1 MAPEIRHPRV
11 EEFEDLMRYLE
22 RAFGHSKGFFE
33 RVYPQLYQPTEEAM
47 SWAYVIGEEGK
58 ILSHVGLYPIETV
71 TAGVRLSVG
80 GIGAVS
86 TAPEARGQGHMTRL
100 LYHIIDEMRRI
111 GYPVSWL
118 GGDRQRYNVF
128 GWELASPEYE
138 LTFTQRSL
146 GWQDVEPVEIEEV
159 FPEEALPAIR
169 RFQSAPV
176 CHPIRPNLADLIQK
190 ANLRFWVAA
199 DGYAILS
206 GQGRDHIRILEL
218 VSTSGDEV
226 GMIRA
231 MLDFNFGERATWSL
245 SMWDRPRLGR
255 LMPYASY
262 WRSGHS
268 SMYRVNDLTKL
279 MTEAQDAIAERAAAA
294 RDFAVAIGV
303 KEHDRTTVTT
313 LSVTDGVLGV
323 RAGKHAD
330 TYVELSPVETA
341 RLFLGGPP
349 IAGEAVLPAPLIALL
364 PVPVYVFPWDH
375 V

>member
-47 SWAYVIGEEGK
+47 SWAYVIAEGGE

-86 TAPEARGQGHMTRL
+86 TAPEARGQGYMTRL
-100 LYHIIDEMRRI
+100 LYHIIEEMRRI
-111 GYPVSWL
+111 GYPASWL

-128 GWELASPEYE
+128 GWEMASPEYE
-138 LTFTQRSL
+138 LIFSRRSL

-159 FPEEALPAIR
+159 FPEEALVTIR
-169 RFQSAPV
+169 RFQSAPAS
-176 CHPIRPNLADLIQK
+176 HPIRPDLEHQIQK
-190 ANLRFWVAA
+190 ADLRFWVAD

-206 GQGRDHIRILEL
+206 GQRRDHIRVLEL

-245 SMWDRPRLGR
+245 SMWDRTRLGR
-255 LMPYASY
+255 LMPYVSY
-262 WRSGHS
+262 WRSGNS
-268 SMYRVNDLTKL
+268 DMYRVNDLTKL
-279 MTEAQDAIAERAAAA
+279 MMEAQGAIAERAAGV

-303 KEHDRTTVTT
+303 SEHDRTTLTT
-313 LSVTDGVLGV
+313 LRVTDGVLKVQG
-323 RAGKHAD
+323 GKHAD

-349 IAGEAVLPAPLIALL
+349 IAGEAALPAPLTALL
-364 PVPVYVFPWDH
+364 PVPVYVFPFDH